1 MQRIII
7 FGDIGQD
14 ITSESVKSQL
24 AQVPRGSRPV
34 VEINSDGGSVQE
46 AVAIYNTLRTW
57 PGGVDVE
64 IIGWALSA
72 ASVIAMA
79 GRSIRI
85 HETSLLMLHAPWVS
99 ISGNEHQLRERA
111 DLLGLVAQTMRLAY
125 ARSRQP
131 DAVLDGWLDGA
142 DHWMTADQALAFGL
156 VDEVITSNAL
166 AAAPIDVRAC
176 RFTVPP
182 SLTQR
187 IHAMPAPS
195 NTPQPTEAEIRAAAQ
210 RDESARQSDIRAAF
224 APHTHKIEGA
234 GALLEQCLQDPK
246 VNVQAAKARLLDL
259 KAVGVEP
266 IAGHYIPRD
275 PRDPSSNGEP
285 RMEEFRAAATDVI
298 LMRAGIKVAEPHP
311 AARDLN
317 RLSVVSMAEKILSM
331 QGRSTRDMGRGEVIS
346 AALTTSDFPILLGN
360 VSNKSLRAGY
370 ESAASTIGGWTGER
384 EVLDF
389 RPQNL
394 VSLSEAPALLI
405 VHEGA
410 EYKRSKF
417 DESNTTF
424 SMETFGRIVPIT
436 RQALINDDAQAFTT
450 LPQAFGA
457 AARRLEHD
465 LVYAKLTANPV
476 LGDGL
481 ALFHATHGNLSA
493 AGAPSLATLSIA
505 RAAMRV
511 QKGIQGLGFMDPQP
525 RYLIVPVALETA
537 CEQLLASLVD
547 PSKNNDTANVE
558 WVRGLTLVSDPRLDA
573 VSATQ
578 WYLAASPMQIEG
590 IVRAYLQGEDR
601 PAFEET
607 QEFARDVYAYKT
619 RLDVGVGV
627 IDYRALHRN
636 G

>member
-14 ITSESVKSQL
+14 TTSEGVKSQL

-79 GRSIRI
+79 GRTIRI

-99 ISGNEHQLRERA
+99 MSGNEHQLRERA

-131 DAVLDGWLDGA
+131 DAVLDSWLDGA
-142 DHWMTADQALAFGL
+142 DHWMTADQALAVGL

-224 APHTHKIEGA
+224 APHASKIDGA
-234 GALLEQCLQDPK
+234 AALLEACLKDPK
-246 VNVQAAKARLLDL
+246 VDVQAAKARLLDL

-266 IAGHYIPRD
+266 LAGNHFARD
-275 PRDPSSNGEP
+275 PRDPNGNDEP
-285 RMEEFRAAATDVI
+285 RMADFRAAATDVL

-311 AARDLN
+311 AARDLQ
-317 RLSVVSMAEKILSM
+317 RYSVLTMAERVLSM
-331 QGRSTRDMGRGEVIS
+331 HGRSTRDLSRTEIIT
-346 AALTTSDFPILLGN
+346 AALTTSDFPGLLSN
-360 VSNKSLRAGY
+360 VSGKALRAGY
-370 ESAASTIGGWTGER
+370 ESAPSTFVGWTGER

-389 RPQNL
+389 KTQSL
-394 VSLSEAPALLI
+394 VALSEAPALLK
-405 VHEGA
+405 VLEA
-410 EYKRSKF
+410 SEYKYGKL
-417 DESNTTF
+417 DDSNSTF
-424 SMETFGRIVPIT
+424 TVETYGRILRIS
-436 RQALINDDAQAFTT
+436 RQALINDDTQAFTT
-450 LPQAFGA
+450 LPQAYGA
-457 AARRLEHD
+457 AARRLEAD
-465 LVYAKLTANPV
+465 LVYAKLTANAN
-476 LGDGL
+476 LSDGV

-493 AGAPSLATLSIA
+493 AGVPSLATLGIA

-511 QKGIQGLGFMDPQP
+511 QKGLQGLGYVDPQP
-525 RYLIVPVALETA
+525 RYLIVPVALETS
-537 CEQLLASLVD
+537 CEQLLSSLVD
-547 PSKNNDTANVE
+547 PSKSNDTPNVE

-578 WYLAASPMQIEG
+578 WYLSAAPAQIEG

-601 PAFEET
+601 PGLYE
-607 QEFARDVYAYKT
+607 QEIFDRDVTEFKA
-619 RLDVGVGV
+619 RLDVGAGV

>member
-14 ITSESVKSQL
+14 ITSEGVKSQL
-24 AQVPRGSRPV
+24 AQVPKSSRPV

-79 GRSIRI
+79 GRTVRI

-99 ISGNEHQLRERA
+99 MSGNEHQLRERA
-111 DLLGLVAQTMRLAY
+111 DLLGMVAQTMRLAY

-131 DAVLDGWLDGA
+131 EAVLDGWLDGA
-142 DHWMTADQALAFGL
+142 DHWMTADQALSFGL

-176 RFTVPP
+176 RFTVPTA
-182 SLTQR
+182 LKQR
-187 IHAMPAPS
+187 INAMPAL
-195 NTPQPTEAEIRAAAQ
+195 TQTEAEIRAAAQ
-210 RDESARQSDIRAAF
+210 RDEGTRQSDIRAAF
-224 APHTHKIEGA
+224 APHTHRIEGA
-234 GALLEQCLQDPK
+234 GALLEQCLQDSK
-246 VNVQAAKARLLDL
+246 IDVQAAKARLLDL
-259 KAVGVEP
+259 KAVGVES

-311 AARDLN
+311 AARDLT
-317 RLSVVSMAEKILSM
+317 RLSVVAMAEKILSM

-346 AALTTSDFPILLGN
+346 AALSTSDFPILLGN

-384 EVLDF
+384 KVLDF

-394 VSLSEAPALLI
+394 VALSEAPALLK
-405 VHEGA
+405 VAEGG
-410 EYKRSKF
+410 EYRASKF

-424 SMETFGRIVPIT
+424 TVETFGRIVPIT

-465 LVYAKLTANPV
+465 LVYDKLTANPV

-493 AGAPSLATLSIA
+493 AGAPSLATLGIA
-505 RAAMRV
+505 RAAMRM
-511 QKGIQGLGFMDPQP
+511 QKGIQGLGYIDPQP
-525 RYLIVPVALETA
+525 RYLIVPCSLETS

-547 PSKNNDTANVE
+547 PSKSNDTPNVE